1 MLFYKAEGRLKHYSE
16 EDEDSRARRRALTRR
31 IALQSCDFNT
41 QSKKEAF
48 YFVHDVSDGHVR
60 TGCIVPDTY
69 KVQDTMAVF
78 LETLECEPQDVV
90 AEETTF
96 ENMRRMLSN
105 ACREDYIDDDDEVLA
120 RFELQKIAGRY
131 GNGIEFGE
139 NFIQNQSKTE
149 IYAQAGRSLY
159 KEALVPELDR
169 IFASVTT
176 NRVHGHPVHYMIQS
190 DDRETRKEVY
200 RSLLQSLYNQGRLD
214 SKRYCYINLS
224 AEETLNFSALLSL
237 YKMCTGCSI
246 IVRCQVEEDA
256 EEGNYASAY
265 RQNVQKICKVA
276 TQYRKEVLTIFCF
289 PRVCKHIKSLF
300 YEYLGTMA
308 FVEIQE
314 EFSTM
319 EQSRRFLNAL
329 AKEHHIR
336 TDKAL
341 FNAVEPDKG
350 YLAPDLR
357 KIFDEWYNQK
367 LRSTVYPQYKALTVA
382 KHELAKAT
390 PRGSAYDEL
399 HNMIGLQEAKSVMQ
413 KALNYYKMQKL
424 YGDKGIKQDM
434 PAMHMVFTGNPGT
447 AKTTVARLFA
457 QIMKDNGLLSKGH
470 LVEVGRSDLVGQF
483 VGWTAKTVQ
492 ARFKEAAGGVLF
504 IDEAYSLVD
513 DRNGSFGD
521 EAINTIVQEMENR
534 RKDLV
539 VILAGY
545 PDKMEEFMRKN
556 PGLRSRIAF
565 HVPFADYN
573 TAELCEIATL
583 MSKKKGLSFDK
594 EAMRKMET
602 IFDTVVAQDDFGN
615 GRFVRN
621 LLEQAQ
627 MNQASRLLEYDFDK
641 ITTAEITT
649 LQASDFQM
657 PPQTSEVKKRSIGF
671 AS

>member
-1 MLFYKAEGRLKHYSE
+1 MLFYKAEGRLKNYSE
-16 EDEDSRARRRALTRR
+16 EKEDSRVHRRALARK
-31 IALQSCDFNT
+31 IALLSDKFNT
-41 QSKKEAF
+41 KCKQDVF
-48 YFVHDVSDGHVR
+48 YFVHDVADGHVR

-69 KVQDTMAVF
+69 KTQDTMAAF
-78 LETLECEPQDVV
+78 LDTLECESQNVLV
-90 AEETTF
+90 EETTF
-96 ENMRRMLSN
+96 ENLRRMLSN
-105 ACREDYIDDDDEVLA
+105 ACREDYIDDDDAVLE
-120 RFELQKIAGRY
+120 RFELQKIAGHY

-139 NFIQNQSKTE
+139 NFIESQSKEE
-149 IYAQAGRSLY
+149 IYAQAGKGLF

-169 IFASVTT
+169 IFAGVTT
-176 NRVHGHPVHYMIQS
+176 NRVHGHPVHYMIQT
-190 DDRETRKEVY
+190 DDRETRKEMY
-200 RSLLQSLYNQGRLD
+200 RLLLQSLYDQGRLD
-214 SKRYCYINLS
+214 SKRYCFINLS
-224 AEETLNFSALLSL
+224 AEDALSPAALKSL
-237 YKMCTGCSI
+237 YKMGTGSSI
-246 IVRCQVEEDA
+246 IVRCQAEEDA

-265 RQNVQKICKVA
+265 RRNIQKICSVA
-276 TQYRKEVLTIFCF
+276 AQFRKEVLTIFCF

-300 YEYLGTMA
+300 YERLDTMA

-314 EFSTM
+314 DFATL
-319 EQSRRFLNAL
+319 EQSRQFLKTL
-329 AKEHHIR
+329 AKEQHIR

-341 FNAVEPDKG
+341 FNVLEPDKG
-350 YLAPDLR
+350 YLAPELR

-367 LRSTVYPQYKALTVA
+367 LRSTVYPQYKSLTVA
-382 KHELAKAT
+382 KQEFAKVT
-390 PRGSAYDEL
+390 PKGSAYNEL
-399 HNMIGLQEAKSVMQ
+399 HKMIGLQEAKAVMQ

-424 YGDKGIKQDM
+424 YEDRGIKPDS

-447 AKTTVARLFA
+447 AKTTAARLFA

-534 RKDLV
+534 RKDVV

-545 PDKMEEFMRKN
+545 PDKMEEFLRKN

-594 EAMRKMET
+594 EAKRKMET
-602 IFDTVVAQDDFGN
+602 IFNAVVAQDDFGN

-627 MNQASRLLEYDFDK
+627 MNQATRLLAYDFDK

-657 PPQTSEVKKRSIGF
+657 PPQTSEVKKRAIGF
-671 AS
+671 VS